1 MSQQTSNVI
10 PLNEETRKARDIVF
24 KKTMKITKQKQPSI
38 IHNYLTSMKK
48 YPPSMK
54 KDPTLMKNDPTTH
67 KIITSIAKHR
77 YKSYINGLIATKKTA
92 NAKSQKTAF
101 IVIGIIVAI
110 IVVAV
115 IASQNVFKIGFS
127 NPPDLNTYVPTILI
141 LIILLYICCK
151 W

>member
-1 MSQQTSNVI
+1 LKDFLKESNGKNLRQEQFSDTDLINGMIEATAKV
-10 PLNEETRKARDIVF
+10 KA
-24 KKTMKITKQKQPSI
+24 
-38 IHNYLTSMKK
+38 
-48 YPPSMK
+48 
-54 KDPTLMKNDPTTH
+54 
-67 KIITSIAKHR
+67 IAKA
-77 YKSYINGLIATKKTA
+77 KA